1 MQEKTLSWTNGPL
14 VLYHGTT
21 DDAASAIKKPARAW
35 AHGIDLDLCK
45 PFRDFGRGFYL
56 TTVLRQ
62 AESWADRKFRQ
73 HPKSKKTACSA
84 VLRFEVDR
92 NQLAPLLSLCFVTES
107 AGLNSDYWDFVQH
120 CRKRRTT
127 HLLQEN
133 KNYDV
138 VFGPVSLGRQR
149 FVIKDADQVS
159 FHTEAALKILPPPIL
174 HSQGT
179 PTYNMEV

>member
-1 MQEKTLSWTNGPL
+1 MPWTNGPL
-14 VLYHGTT
+14 ILYHGTT
-21 DDAASAIKKPARAW
+21 DDAATAISKPSRGW
-35 AHGIDLDLCK
+35 PHGIDFDLCK
-45 PFRDFGRGFYL
+45 PLKDFGRGFYL

-62 AESWADRKFRQ
+62 AESWADLKFKRHTKSRKA
-73 HPKSKKTACSA
+73 SCSA

-92 NQLAPLLSLCFVTES
+92 DQLAPLLSLCFVTES
-107 AGLNSDYWDFVQH
+107 AGPDSDYWDFVQH

-127 HLLQEN
+127 HLLQGD

-159 FHTEAALKILPPPIL
+159 FHTEAALKILPTPTL

-179 PTYNMEV
+179 PTYKTEV